1 MRFQKSLRNSVVTLG
16 GQLVNLAVGF
26 LVRMVFIRCL
36 GKDYLGVNGVMES
49 MLTLLSVTE
58 LGIGTSITFALYG
71 PIERGD
77 REKIGILMGFFR
89 RTYHVIGFVTL
100 AAGLALIPFMQYF
113 TQDAA
118 DVPHLLLIY
127 LLFLGNTVLSYF
139 FSYKRTLISAY
150 QDHYINSLNQDL
162 FGLLKHCLQIVVMLV
177 WRSYIGYLLIA
188 LVCVLLSNV
197 FISRYCDRKYDFL
210 KQYRRSRLPQE
221 DKALM
226 KRSVISLI
234 YQKVG
239 AALVTGTDN
248 LMISRVGIAE
258 LGVYSN
264 YSMVI
269 STINVL
275 IYNVLR
281 SINGSIGNL
290 MVQNDTA
297 HKYRVYR
304 EFVFTNFCLFSVLA
318 AGIAACMQRFIV
330 MFAGG
335 SDWLLDKSILAIVVL
350 NFYLNGMRQPNVMV
364 IEAAALFNR
373 LRPKTVAEVLVNLI
387 VSILFLVVFRMGIYG
402 VLLGTTVSMVSVCIW
417 WEAWAVHKYAFGCS
431 PARFALRYMEYLLT
445 AAVACGAAWWIN
457 TLVSLEGI
465 AGFIVC
471 GLLGAGIA
479 GALIVLLFGR
489 TEEFR
494 RLLARFTSR
503 SWRGEKEDGQHDS

>member
-1 MRFQKSLRNSVVTLG
+1 MRFRKSLRNSIVTLG

-58 LGIGTSITFALYG
+58 LGIGTSITFALYE

-77 REKIGILMGFFR
+77 REKIGVLMGFFR
-89 RTYHVIGFVTL
+89 RTYHIIGFVTL
-100 AAGLALIPFMQYF
+100 AAGFALIPFMQYF
-113 TQDAA
+113 TKDAA
-118 DVPHLLLIY
+118 EVPHMLLIY
-127 LLFLGNTVLSYF
+127 LLFLSNTVLSYF

-150 QDHYINSLNQDL
+150 QDHYINSLNQDI
-162 FGLLKHCLQIVVMLV
+162 FGLIKHCLQILVMLI
-177 WRSYIGYLLIA
+177 WRSYLGYLLIS
-188 LVCVLLSNV
+188 LVCVFLSNLQ
-197 FISRYCDRKYDFL
+197 ISRYCDRKYDFL
-210 KQYRRSRLPQE
+210 KDYRRSKLPKE

-226 KRSVISLI
+226 KRSVVSLI

-239 AALVTGTDN
+239 ASLVTGTDN
-248 LMISRVGIAE
+248 LMISKVGIAE

-269 STINVL
+269 TTVNVL

-281 SINGSIGNL
+281 SITGSIGNL
-290 MVQNDTA
+290 MVQKDNE
-297 HKYRVYR
+297 HKYNVYR

-335 SDWLLDKSILAIVVL
+335 SDWLLDNSILFIIVL
-350 NFYLNGMRQPNVMV
+350 NFYLHGMRQPNVMV

-373 LRPKTVAEVLVNLI
+373 LRPKTVAEVLVNLV
-387 VSILFLVVFRMGIYG
+387 VSILFLAVFRMGIYG
-402 VLLGTTVSMVSVCIW
+402 VLLGTTVSMVFVCIW
-417 WEAWAVHKYAFGCS
+417 WETWAVHRYAFGCS
-431 PARFALRYMEYLLT
+431 PAHFALRYFEYLLT
-445 AAVACGAAWWIN
+445 AALSCVAAWWVN
-457 TLVSLEGI
+457 TLISLEGI
-465 AGFIVC
+465 PGFVVC
-471 GLLGAGIA
+471 GLLSVCITGG
-479 GALIVLLFGR
+479 LIVLLYGR

-494 RLLARFTSR
+494 HLLSRFVHR
-503 SWRGEKEDGQHDS
+503 SHKGGA

>member
-1 MRFQKSLRNSVVTLG
+1 MRFQKSLRNSIVTFG
-16 GQLVNLAVGF
+16 GQMVNLVVGF

-58 LGIGTSITFALYG
+58 LGIGTSITFALYR
-71 PIERGD
+71 PIENGD
-77 REKIGILMGFFR
+77 EEKIGILMGFFR
-89 RTYHVIGFVTL
+89 RTYHVIGIVTL

-118 DVPHLLLIY
+118 EVPHMLLIY
-127 LLFLGNTVLSYF
+127 LLFLSNTVLGYF

-162 FGLLKHCLQIVVMLV
+162 FGLLKHGLQIAAMLL
-177 WRSYIGYLLIA
+177 WRSYIACLLIS
-188 LVCVLLSNV
+188 LVCVFLSNLH
-197 FISRYCDRKYDFL
+197 ISRYCDQKYGFL
-210 KQYRRSRLPQE
+210 KNYRRSRLPAE

-226 KRSVISLI
+226 KRSVVSLI

-239 AALVTGTDN
+239 ASLVTGTDN
-248 LMISRVGIAE
+248 LMISKVGIAE
-258 LGVYSN
+258 LGVYTN

-269 STINVL
+269 TTVNTL

-281 SINGSIGNL
+281 SITGSIGNL
-290 MVQNDTA
+290 LVQKDNV

-304 EFVFTNFCLFSVLA
+304 EFMFTNFCLFTVLA

-335 SDWLLDKSILAIVVL
+335 SDWLLNNSILAIIVL

-373 LRPKTVAEVLVNLI
+373 LRPKTVAEVLVNLV
-387 VSILFLVVFRMGIYG
+387 VSLLFLVVFRMGIYG
-402 VLLGTTVSMVSVCIW
+402 VLLGTTVSMVCVCIW
-417 WEAWAVHKYAFGCS
+417 WETWAVHRFAFECS
-431 PARFALRYMEYLLT
+431 PARFALRYLAYLLT
-445 AAVACGAAWWIN
+445 AALSSGAAWWIN
-457 TLVSLEGI
+457 TRIPLEGVP
-465 AGFIVC
+465 GFIVC
-471 GLLGAGIA
+471 GLLAVCVAG
-479 GALIVLLFGR
+479 GLILLLFGR

-494 RLLARFTSR
+494 HLLARFTSR